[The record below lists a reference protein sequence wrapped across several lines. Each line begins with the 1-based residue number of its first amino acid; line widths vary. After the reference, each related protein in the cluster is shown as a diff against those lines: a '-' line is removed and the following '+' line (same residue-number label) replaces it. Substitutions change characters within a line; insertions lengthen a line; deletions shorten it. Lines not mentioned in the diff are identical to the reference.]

1 VSQAAFAPPL
11 PCFDEFLRQGP
22 ITLDTNPLLQRQA
35 ARESNARSYPRRIPL
50 ALQQAYGI
58 YLRDT
63 RGQVFMDCL
72 AGAGTLAI
80 GHNHACAIDAMRRTL
95 DVALPLHTLD
105 LTTPV
110 KDAFIEALFSSL
122 PPDMARKGRIQF
134 CGPTGADAIEAAL
147 KLAKTATGR
156 SGVFAFSGAYHGMT
170 HGAMSLTGNLAP
182 KLSVGALMPNVH
194 FLPYPYDYRCP
205 FGLGG
210 EAGVDAGLNYIAR
223 LLADPESGVL
233 PPAALV
239 VEVVQGEG
247 GVIPAPARWL
257 QGLRSLT
264 QRHGIVMIIDEV
276 QTGIGRTG
284 SLYAFEQAGI
294 EPDVL
299 VLSKA
304 IGGGLPLSVIV
315 YDQALDTWAPGAH
328 AGTFRGNQLAMA
340 AGTATLQAVQQLE
353 LSTHAATVGR
363 RLVSALRK
371 LQRHQACIGDV
382 RGRGLMVGVEIVDG
396 RHEPD
401 PLGSR
406 PADGRLA
413 RSIQQQCLRQG
424 IVIELGG
431 RHGAVVRFLP
441 PLIISEEEIDV
452 LAERFS
458 LAVEAA
464 LGELE
469 PPKAFFSGNSEG
481 FLDEKAPPLAESL
494 EEPNL
499 H

>member
-1 VSQAAFAPPL
+1 MSHAFASPL
-11 PCFDEFLRQGP
+11 PSFDEFLRQGP
-22 ITLDTNPLLQRQA
+22 VTLDTDALLQRQA

-50 ALQQAYGI
+50 ALQQEHGI

-110 KDAFIEALFSSL
+110 KDAFIETLFSSL
-122 PPDMARKGRIQF
+122 PSDMARKGRIQF
-134 CGPTGADAIEAAL
+134 CGPTGADAVEAAL
-147 KLAKTATGR
+147 KLAKTTTGR

-170 HGAMSLTGNLAP
+170 HGTMSVTGNLAP
-182 KLSVGALMPNVH
+182 KLPVGSLMPNVH

-264 QRHGIVMIIDEV
+264 RRHGIVMIIDEV

-284 SLYAFEQAGI
+284 SLYAFDQAGI

-315 YDQALDTWAPGAH
+315 YDEALDTWAPGAH

-340 AGTATLQAVQQLE
+340 AGTATLQVVQQRN
-353 LSTHAATVGR
+353 LSMQAVTVGG
-363 RLVSALRK
+363 RLISALRN
-371 LQRHQACIGDV
+371 LQRHHDCIGDV
-382 RGRGLMVGVEIVDG
+382 RGRGLMIGVEIVDG
-396 RHEPD
+396 QHEPD
-401 PLGSR
+401 HLGSR

-413 RSIQQQCLRQG
+413 RSIQQQCLRRG

-431 RHGAVVRFLP
+431 RHGSVVRFLP
-441 PLIISEEEIDV
+441 PLIITEEEIDV

-458 LAVEAA
+458 LAVQAA
-464 LGELE
+464 LGEQE
-469 PPKAFFSGNSEG
+469 PPNP
-481 FLDEKAPPLAESL
+481 FLSIRQRA
-494 EEPNL
+494 
-499 H
+499 HT